1 MVFFILRVMF
11 MQGKRSSFADLMDDD
26 AMNFGQ
32 HSFFLLSI
40 LSCLAPFP
48 RMPRGASFVDTQS
61 IQKGHPGV
69 SLSNNLTVILG
80 ITALPL
86 EDKAGQKCL

>member
-1 MVFFILRVMF
+1 MVFLILRVMF

-40 LSCLAPFP
+40 LSCLVTFP
-48 RMPRGASFVDTQS
+48 RMWCDASFVEEPPGHTKRTPGGVLS
-61 IQKGHPGV
+61 IRKDDI
-69 SLSNNLTVILG
+69 SI
-80 ITALPL
+80 PL
-86 EDKAGQKCL
+86 W

>member
-1 MVFFILRVMF
+1 MF

-40 LSCLAPFP
+40 LSCLVPFP
-48 RMPRGASFVDTQS
+48 RMWCDASFVVYRS
-61 IQKGHPGV
+61 R
-69 SLSNNLTVILG
+69 S
-80 ITALPL
+80 
-86 EDKAGQKCL
+86 